1 VRQLRPTE
9 KAKVLLAGG
18 GVAALEA
25 ALALRELAEDRV
37 EVELL
42 APGYEFVYRPL
53 AVAEPFHTG
62 SIQRFDLAGLAQ
74 AAGARHRLGSL
85 TAVYPE
91 KHLVRTTRHDLLE
104 YDVLVLA
111 LGARPEE
118 AVPGAITFSG
128 RETVPAVQELIKDL
142 VQGAAAEVVFAIP
155 SSKGW
160 PLPLY
165 ELALLTATY
174 LAERG
179 VSAKLT
185 LVTPETAPLA
195 LFGDEASEAIASLL
209 SEHGIAVRTETYPR
223 DFDGDVLRVVPGP
236 PISAERAL
244 AMPRLVGPAV
254 PGIPHDDGGF
264 IPVDEHGRVQGLDDV
279 YAAGDA
285 TTFPIKQGGL
295 ATQQADAVAEHIAA
309 ALGAPVDPKPFRPI
323 LRGLV
328 LTGGTPQFLRAEVFR
343 SSRRTSTAEPDALWW
358 PPGKIAGRY
367 LGPFLAERAE
377 FAYSY

>member
-1 VRQLRPTE
+1 M
-9 KAKVLLAGG
+9 VLVAGG
-18 GVAALEA
+18 GGAALET

-37 EVELL
+37 QVELL
-42 APGYEFVYRPL
+42 APDYEFVYRPL
-53 AVAEPFHTG
+53 AVAEPFHKG

-85 TAVYPE
+85 TAVYPG
-91 KHLVRTTRHDLLE
+91 KHLVRTSRKELLE
-104 YDVLVLA
+104 YDALVLT

-128 RETVPAVQELIKDL
+128 RESVPAVQELIKDL
-142 VQGAAAEVVFAIP
+142 VEDAAAEVVFAVP
-155 SSKGW
+155 NSNGW

-174 LAERG
+174 LAERSL
-179 VSAKLT
+179 SAKLT
-185 LVTPETAPLA
+185 LVTPEAAPLA
-195 LFGDEASEAIASLL
+195 LFGDEASEVMASLL
-209 SEHGIAVRTETYPR
+209 SEHKIAIRTDTYSR

-236 PISAERAL
+236 PIPAERAIAL
-244 AMPRLVGPAV
+244 ARLVGPDV
-254 PGIPHDDGGF
+254 SGIPHDEDSF
-264 IPVDEHGRVQGLDDV
+264 IPVDEHGLVHGLEDV

-309 ALGAPVDPKPFRPI
+309 AVGASVKPKPFRPI

-328 LTGGTPQFLRAEVFR
+328 LTGGAPEFLRAEIFR
-343 SSRRTSTAEPDALWW
+343 SSRRTSTADPEALWW
-358 PPGKIAGRY
+358 PPAKIAGRY

-377 FAYSY
+377 FAYTY

>member
-1 VRQLRPTE
+1 MNRRRPSR
-9 KAKVLLAGG
+9 ADKVLVAGG
-18 GVAALEA
+18 GVAALET
-25 ALALRELAEDRV
+25 ALALRELAQGRV

-62 SIQRFDLAGLAQ
+62 SIHRFDLAGLTQ

-85 TAVYPE
+85 TAVYPK
-91 KHLVRTTRHDLLE
+91 KHLARTTKNDLLE
-104 YDVLVLA
+104 YDALVLA

-128 RETVPAVQELIKDL
+128 RESVPAVQQLIEDL
-142 VQGAAAEVVFAIP
+142 VQDAAAEVVFVVP

-179 VSAKLT
+179 LSAKLT
-185 LVTPETAPLA
+185 LVTPEAAPLA
-195 LFGDEASEAIASLL
+195 IFGDEASDIMASLL
-209 SEHGIAVRTETYPR
+209 REHKISIRTETYPR

-264 IPVDEHGRVQGLDDV
+264 IPVDEHGQVQGLDDV

-309 ALGAPVDPKPFRPI
+309 AVGAPVDPKPFRPI

-328 LTGGTPQFLRAEVFR
+328 LTGGTPEFLRAEIFR
-343 SSRRTSTAEPDALWW
+343 SGRRTSTAEPDALWW